1 VADDTQDKALAAR
14 IDPMKARIDR
24 MEAEIN
30 ELFTRL
36 QGSYKGQGPTFGPG
50 APIRPT
56 PPGPATPKTPKRDI
70 PPDLPPETPGATQ

>member
-1 VADDTQDKALAAR
+1 VADDTQDKARA
-14 IDPMKARIDR
+14 ARIDR
-24 MEAEIN
+24 MEARIDRMESEIN

-50 APIRPT
+50 APIRQT
-56 PPGPATPKTPKRDI
+56 QPGPATPKSPKRDI